1 MPQIPGRFAGGP
13 PQPPP
18 GPVAPAAF
26 DATPAESAAEV
37 FGFAELTHFAQV
49 AAKPQRR
56 AISAAAAAPG
66 SAFMPESGGP
76 GQNPLLPR
84 ISLTGWNKSPE
95 EIARAMGLE
104 AVAETIAETG

>member
-1 MPQIPGRFAGGP
+1 MPQIPGRFAGMP
-13 PQPPP
+13 PVRPAERI
-18 GPVAPAAF
+18 APAPV
-26 DATPAESAAEV
+26 DPAADPAAEV

-66 SAFMPESGGP
+66 TAFMPESGGP

-84 ISLTGWNKSPE
+84 ISLTGWDMRPE
-95 EIARAMGLE
+95 KIARAMGLE
-104 AVAETIAETG
+104 DC